1 MENQNYIYQAMFLL
15 DNEEVRGQGFNATR
29 DWVKATLEKHGAS
42 VDVLRLWGER
52 SMAYTVGGRKRATY
66 LLGWIHAN
74 QETVAAAKREMYLL
88 GPVFRVLF
96 LREDSIPEEELALG
110 IQDSQVSI
118 PDEVEEIEEEEY
130 VDTKAEKAEAKE
142 ADKADKADEAKEAD
156 GEKASAKD
164 AKVEKSDQPEAAEGE
179 KTAAAKVKET
189 SKEVTK
195 EETKE
200 EASSASESE

>member
-142 ADKADKADEAKEAD
+142 ADKADEADEAKEAD

>member
-142 ADKADKADEAKEAD
+142 ADKADKAKEAD

-164 AKVEKSDQPEAAEGE
+164 DKVEKSDQPEAAEGE

>member
-42 VDVLRLWGER
+42 VDVLRLWGEQ
-52 SMAYTVGGRKRATY
+52 SMAYTVRGRKRATY

-110 IQDSQVSI
+110 VQDSEVSV
-118 PDEVEEIEEEEY
+118 PDEVEEFEEEEY
-130 VDTKAEKAEAKE
+130 IDAKAEKAEAKE
-142 ADKADKADEAKEAD
+142 A
-156 GEKASAKD
+156 KD
-164 AKVEKSDQPEAAEGE
+164 SEDSDAEKSVPAAEAEGE
-179 KTAAAKVKET
+179 KAKEAGGEKTKEAGGEET
-189 SKEVTK
+189 KEAGG

>member
-42 VDVLRLWGER
+42 VDVLRLWGEQ
-52 SMAYTVGGRKRATY
+52 SMAYSVGGRKRATY

-96 LREDSIPEEELALG
+96 LREDNIPEEELTLG
-110 IQDSQVSI
+110 IQDSDVSI
-118 PDEVEEIEEEEY
+118 PEEAEEFEEEEY
-130 VDTKAEKAEAKE
+130 VDAKAERAEAKE
-142 ADKADKADEAKEAD
+142 AEEADQAEGAEKAGETEEVKEATGENASTEGAGGEEAK
-156 GEKASAKD
+156 
-164 AKVEKSDQPEAAEGE
+164 Q
-179 KTAAAKVKET
+179 
-189 SKEVTK
+189 
-195 EETKE
+195 ETKE
-200 EASSASESE
+200 EAKKEANSASESE

>member
-52 SMAYTVGGRKRATY
+52 SMAYTVVGRKRATY

-110 IQDSQVSI
+110 IQDSEVSI

>member
-42 VDVLRLWGER
+42 VDVLRLWGEQ

-74 QETVAAAKREMYLL
+74 QETVAATKREMYLL
-88 GPVFRVLF
+88 GPVFRALF

-110 IQDSQVSI
+110 IQDSDVSV
-118 PDEVEEIEEEEY
+118 PEEIEEVEEEEY
-130 VDTKAEKAEAKE
+130 IDAKAEKAEAKE
-142 ADKADKADEAKEAD
+142 AEDSEDSDVEDTTPDEAKETD
-156 GEKASAKD
+156 
-164 AKVEKSDQPEAAEGE
+164 
-179 KTAAAKVKET
+179 
-189 SKEVTK
+189 SK
-195 EETKE
+195 ETKE